1 MSNPVFSRSDVF
13 GEPRRTGAA
22 GARRGGTAT
31 YPNQTPAY
39 GTPPQAGQY
48 GQYGAAGQQA
58 MDASELD
65 AMYRSPSATTADTK
79 RMTYDDV
86 IVKTGGLL
94 ALLVV
99 VAAATWTLVPPAMMG
114 LVMIVGLLGGLV
126 LGLVNA
132 FKRNPSP
139 ALIVAYTVF
148 EGAFLGA
155 ISLQFNTLYDGVVLQ
170 AVLGTISVFAV
181 SLFLFKSGRVRV
193 TAKFTRWLMF
203 AMLGYALFSLV
214 NLVLMWT
221 GVLGEFGMR
230 SWGGGLV
237 GIVVGLIAVGL
248 AAASLIVDFDSIKRG
263 VEAGVPAKM
272 AWAAAFGLMVT
283 LIWLYL
289 ELLRLL
295 AIVSS
300 FARD

>member
-39 GTPPQAGQY
+39 GTPPQPGQY
-48 GQYGAAGQQA
+48 GQYGATGQPV
-58 MDASELD
+58 DASDLD
-65 AMYRSPSATTADTK
+65 AMYQSPSATTADTK

-86 IVKTGGLL
+86 IIKTGGLL

-99 VAAATWTLVPPAMMG
+99 VAAATWTLVPAPMLG
-114 LVMIVGLLGGLV
+114 TVMWVGLIGGFV

-155 ISLQFNTLYDGVVLQ
+155 ISLMYNAMFEGAVTQ
-170 AVLGTISVFAV
+170 AVIGTVSVFAV
-181 SLFLFKSGRVRV
+181 SLFLFRSGKVRV
-193 TAKFTRWLMF
+193 TPKFTRWLMF
-203 AMLGYALFSLV
+203 ALIGYALFSLV
-214 NLVLMWT
+214 NFVLVMT
-221 GVLGEFGMR
+221 GVMGEFGLR
-230 SWGGGLV
+230 NGPIGVVIGLV
-237 GIVVGLIAVGL
+237 AVGL

-272 AWAAAFGLMVT
+272 AWAAAFGLLVT

-289 ELLRLL
+289 ELLRLVT
-295 AIVSS
+295 IISS
-300 FARD
+300 LNSD

>member
-48 GQYGAAGQQA
+48 GQYGGQQP
-58 MDASELD
+58 MDASDLD
-65 AMYRSPSATTADTK
+65 AMYQSPSATTADTK

-86 IVKTGGLL
+86 IIKTGGLL

-99 VAAATWTLVPPAMMG
+99 VAAATWTLVPRPMLG
-114 LVMIVGLLGGLV
+114 IVMIVGLIGGLV

-155 ISLQFNTLYDGVVLQ
+155 ISLMYNQIADGAVWQ
-170 AVLGTISVFAV
+170 AVLGTASVFAV
-181 SLFLFKSGRVRV
+181 SLFLFRSGKVRV
-193 TAKFTRWLMF
+193 TPKFTRWLMF
-203 AMLGYALFSLV
+203 ALLGYALFSLI
-214 NLVLMWT
+214 NFVLMMT
-221 GVLGEFGMR
+221 GVLDGFGMR
-230 SWGGGLV
+230 NGPIGVIVGLV
-237 GIVVGLIAVGL
+237 AVGL

-272 AWAAAFGLMVT
+272 AWSAAFGLLVT

-289 ELLRLL
+289 ELLRLVT
-295 AIVSS
+295 IISS
-300 FARD
+300 FGSD

>member
-13 GEPRRTGAA
+13 GEPRRNGAA
-22 GARRGGTAT
+22 GARRGGTT
-31 YPNQTPAY
+31 THPNQTPAY
-39 GTPPQAGQY
+39 GTAPQPGQY
-48 GQYGAAGQQA
+48 GQYGAAGQQP

-65 AMYRSPSATTADTK
+65 AMYQSPSATTADTR

-86 IVKTGGLL
+86 IIKTGGLL

-99 VAAATWTLVPPAMMG
+99 VAAATWTLVPRPMLG
-114 LVMIVGLLGGLV
+114 IVMIVGLVGGLV

-132 FKRNPSP
+132 FKKNPSP

-155 ISLQFNTLYDGVVLQ
+155 ISLMFNQMAEGAVWQ
-170 AVLGTISVFAV
+170 AVLGTASVFAV
-181 SLFLFKSGRVRV
+181 SLFLFRSGKVRV
-193 TAKFTRWLMF
+193 TPKFTRWLMF
-203 AMLGYALFSLV
+203 ALMGYALFSLI
-214 NLVLMWT
+214 NFVLMIT
-221 GVLGEFGMR
+221 GVLDGFGMR
-230 SWGGGLV
+230 NGPIGVIVGLV
-237 GIVVGLIAVGL
+237 AVGL

-272 AWAAAFGLMVT
+272 AWSAAFGLLVT

-289 ELLRLL
+289 ELLRLVT
-295 AIVSS
+295 IISS
-300 FARD
+300 FGSD

>member
-39 GTPPQAGQY
+39 GTPPQPGQY
-48 GQYGAAGQQA
+48 GQYGAAGQQS
-58 MDASELD
+58 MDASDLD
-65 AMYRSPSATTADTK
+65 AMYQSPSATTADTR

-86 IVKTGGLL
+86 IIKTGGLL

-99 VAAATWTLVPPAMMG
+99 VAAATWTLVPRPMLG
-114 LVMIVGLLGGLV
+114 IVMIVGLIGGLV

-155 ISLQFNTLYDGVVLQ
+155 ISLMFNQIAEGAVWQ
-170 AVLGTISVFAV
+170 AVLGTASVFAV
-181 SLFLFKSGRVRV
+181 SLFLFRSGKVRV
-193 TAKFTRWLMF
+193 TPKFTRWLMF
-203 AMLGYALFSLV
+203 ALMGYALFSLI
-214 NLVLMWT
+214 NFVLMMT
-221 GVLGEFGMR
+221 GVLDGFGMR
-230 SWGGGLV
+230 NGPIGVIVGLV
-237 GIVVGLIAVGL
+237 AVGL

-272 AWAAAFGLMVT
+272 AWSAAFGLLVT

-289 ELLRLL
+289 ELLRLVT
-295 AIVSS
+295 IISS
-300 FARD
+300 FGSD

>member
-22 GARRGGTAT
+22 DARRGGTAT

-48 GQYGAAGQQA
+48 GQYGQQPV
-58 MDASELD
+58 DASDLD
-65 AMYRSPSATTADTK
+65 AMYQSPSATTADTK

-86 IVKTGGLL
+86 IIKTGGLL

-99 VAAATWTLVPPAMMG
+99 VAAATWTLVPRPMLG
-114 LVMIVGLLGGLV
+114 VVMIVGLIGGLV

-155 ISLQFNTLYDGVVLQ
+155 ISLMYNQIADGAVWQ
-170 AVLGTISVFAV
+170 AVLGTASVFAV
-181 SLFLFKSGRVRV
+181 SLFLFRSGKVRV
-193 TAKFTRWLMF
+193 TPKFTRWLMF
-203 AMLGYALFSLV
+203 ALLGYALFSLI
-214 NLVLMWT
+214 NFVLMMT
-221 GVLGEFGMR
+221 GVLDGFGMR
-230 SWGGGLV
+230 NGPIGVIVGLV
-237 GIVVGLIAVGL
+237 AVGL

-272 AWAAAFGLMVT
+272 AWSAAFGLLVT

-289 ELLRLL
+289 ELLRLVT
-295 AIVSS
+295 IISS
-300 FARD
+300 FGSD